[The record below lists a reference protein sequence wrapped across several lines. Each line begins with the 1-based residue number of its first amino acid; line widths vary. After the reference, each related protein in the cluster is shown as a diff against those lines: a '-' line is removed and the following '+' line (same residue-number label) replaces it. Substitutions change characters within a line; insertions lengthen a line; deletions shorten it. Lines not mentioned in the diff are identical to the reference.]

1 MSAGSPS
8 LRTIECYVTQTFWLT
23 VTYLAILAWIVVAV
37 CALFPARP
45 RTQVAIKV
53 LFGVL
58 ALLVLAQLMIMGER

>member
-1 MSAGSPS
+1 VPQS
-8 LRTIECYVTQTFWLT
+8 FWLT

-37 CALFPARP
+37 CALFPAKP

-58 ALLVLAQLMIMGER
+58 ALLVLAQLMVIGDRP